1 MRKLIN
7 LIALLIMASSV
18 TWAQDKKSFTLE
30 DLMPGGNNYY
40 NLLPQNLYGLQWWGD
55 VCINADIE
63 EVKTIQPANG
73 KENVLITL
81 QEVNEL
87 LANKEL
93 GKINHFRNASF
104 PYAEKMMLVN
114 TTSNKVLIDLTK
126 KEIIWSQPLSPKAAN
141 QDWNKESRSL
151 AYTLDNNL
159 FVTTADGK
167 TQQVT
172 DEPKGIVCGQSV
184 HRQEFG
190 ISKGTFWSPKGNLL
204 AFYRMDESMVTDYPQ
219 VNTSTRI
226 ATLEPDKYPM
236 AGMTS
241 HKVTVGIYNPET
253 QKTVY
258 LKAGDPTDRYFT
270 NISWSPD
277 EKSVYVIE
285 LNRDQNHALLCCYD
299 AETGEPLKNNPLY
312 EEEHT
317 KYVEPQHPIVF
328 LPWDHTKFIY
338 QSQRDGYNHLYLM
351 DTKTS
356 VYPESHGAAA
366 GGSYRES
373 YKTRQLTQGNWVVQN
388 ILGFNEKTKEVI
400 IMSTE
405 VSPLQSNAYAVNVKT
420 GKRRLIGNKDG
431 MHHVQLSGSGNYV
444 IDNYTSFTIPRN
456 IEIVP
461 TSGKGKTISLLT
473 ATNPLEAYNM
483 PEITV
488 GTLMDTKT
496 SVYPESH
503 GAAAGGSYRES
514 YKTRQLTQGNWV
526 VQNILGFNEKTK
538 EVIIMSTEVSPLQ
551 SNAYAVN
558 VKTGK
563 RRLIGNKDGMHHVQL
578 SGSGNYVIDNYT
590 SFTIPRNI
598 EIVPTSG
605 KGKTISLL
613 TATNPLEA
621 YNMPEI
627 TVGTLKAAD
636 GKTDLYYRLIKPVN
650 FDPNKKYPAVVYV
663 YGGPHAQLIHNNRN
677 YDARGWDIYMA
688 QLGYVMLTVD
698 NRGSDNRGLEFENCT
713 FRQLGTEEMKDQVKG
728 VDFLKSLGY
737 VDNNRI
743 GVHGWSFGGFMTTNL
758 MLTYPELFKVGV
770 AGGPVIDWAY
780 YEVMYGERY
789 MDTPQTNPEGYKNA
803 NLKLRAGNLKGRLE
817 VIIGAN
823 DPTCVPQHSISFLRA
838 CIDAGTQPDFFMYPG
853 DGHNMFGRDRVH
865 LYERITRYFEDH
877 LK

>member
-1 MRKLIN
+1 MN
-7 LIALLIMASSV
+7 VIA
-18 TWAQDKKSFTLE
+18 QEKKSFTLE

-40 NLLPQNLYGLQWWGD
+40 NLLPENRYGLQWWGD

-63 EVKTIQPANG
+63 EVKTINPANG

-81 QEVNEL
+81 QEANDL
-87 LANKEL
+87 LATGKL

-104 PYAEKMMLVN
+104 PYTEKWMLVS
-114 TTSNKVLIDLTK
+114 TTTHKALIDWEK
-126 KEIIWSQPLSPKAAN
+126 KELIWSQPIAPKAAN

-190 ISKGTFWSPKGNLL
+190 INKGTFWSPKGNLL
-204 AFYRMDESMVTDYPQ
+204 AFYRMDETMVTDYPQ

-236 AGMTS
+236 TGMTS
-241 HKVTVGIYNPET
+241 HKVTVGVYNLAT

-270 NISWSPD
+270 NISWAPD
-277 EKSVYVIE
+277 EKSIYMVE
-285 LNRDQNHALLCCYD
+285 LNRDQNHAKVISYN
-299 AETGEPLKNNPLY
+299 AESGEKEAVLF
-312 EEEHT
+312 EETHP
-317 KYVEPQHPIVF
+317 KYVEPLHPLTF

-338 QSQRDGYNHLYLM
+338 QSQRDGFNHLYLY
-351 DTKTS
+351 DNTGKLI
-356 VYPESHGAAA
+356 
-366 GGSYRES
+366 
-373 YKTRQLTQGNWVVQN
+373 KQLTQGEWVVQK

-405 VSPLQSNAYAVNVKT
+405 VSPLQSNAYAVNVNNR
-420 GKRRLIGNKDG
+420 KRRLIGNKDG
-431 MHHVQLSGSGNYV
+431 MHNVQLSASGKYV

-456 IEIVP
+456 IEIIP
-461 TSGKGKTISLLT
+461 TSGKGKSVSLL
-473 ATNPLEAYNM
+473 AASNPMEAYNM
-483 PEITV
+483 PEITI
-488 GTLMDTKT
+488 GTM
-496 SVYPESH
+496 
-503 GAAAGGSYRES
+503 
-514 YKTRQLTQGNWV
+514 
-526 VQNILGFNEKTK
+526 
-538 EVIIMSTEVSPLQ
+538 
-551 SNAYAVN
+551 
-558 VKTGK
+558 
-563 RRLIGNKDGMHHVQL
+563 
-578 SGSGNYVIDNYT
+578 
-590 SFTIPRNI
+590 
-598 EIVPTSG
+598 
-605 KGKTISLL
+605 
-613 TATNPLEA
+613 
-621 YNMPEI
+621 
-627 TVGTLKAAD
+627 KAAD
-636 GKTDLYYRLIKPVN
+636 GKTDLYYRLVKPVN
-650 FDPNKKYPAVVYV
+650 FDPNKKYPAVIYV
-663 YGGPHAQLIHNNRN
+663 YGGPHAQMIHNVRN
-677 YDARGWDIYMA
+677 YGAGGWDIYMA

-758 MLTYPELFKVGV
+758 MLTYPEIFKVGV

-789 MDTPQTNPEGYKNA
+789 MDTPQTNPEGYKKA
-803 NLKLRAGNLKGRLE
+803 NLNLRAGDLKGRLE
-817 VIIGAN
+817 IIIGAN
-823 DPTCVPQHSISFLRA
+823 DPTCVPQHSITFLRA

>member
-219 VNTSTRI
+219 VNTTARI
-226 ATLEPDKYPM
+226 AELVPDKYPM

-241 HKVTVGIYNPET
+241 HKVTVGIYNVKDG
-253 QKTVY
+253 KTIY
-258 LKAGDPTDRYFT
+258 LQAGDPTDRYFT
-270 NISWSPD
+270 NISWGPD
-277 EKSVYVIE
+277 EKSVFVIE
-285 LNRDQNHALLCCYD
+285 LNRDQNHAQLVQYD
-299 AETGEPLKNNPLY
+299 AISGQKIGVLY
-312 EEEHT
+312 EEKHAR
-317 KYVEPQHPIVF
+317 YVEPQHPLIF
-328 LPWDHTKFIY
+328 LPWDDSQFIY
-338 QSQRDGYNHLYLM
+338 QTQRDGFNHLYLM
-351 DTKTS
+351 DTKTKLTG
-356 VYPESHGAAA
+356 EW
-366 GGSYRES
+366 
-373 YKTRQLTQGNWVVQN
+373 KTGKDSEDQYCEYLKTIPLTEGNWLVQDV
-388 ILGFNEKTKEVI
+388 LGFNTSRKEI
-400 IMSTE
+400 IIASTE
-405 VSPLQSNAYAVNVKT
+405 ISPLQTNIFSLNVKNGKRTLIGMEDGTHQAKLSASGTYLIDYFTSNNVPREISILPTT
-420 GKRRLIGNKDG
+420 GK
-431 MHHVQLSGSGNYV
+431 
-444 IDNYTSFTIPRN
+444 
-456 IEIVP
+456 
-461 TSGKGKTISLLT
+461 KGTTLFT
-473 ATNPLEAYNM
+473 ATDPLKENYNL

-488 GTLMDTKT
+488 GT
-496 SVYPESH
+496 
-503 GAAAGGSYRES
+503 
-514 YKTRQLTQGNWV
+514 
-526 VQNILGFNEKTK
+526 I
-538 EVIIMSTEVSPLQ
+538 
-551 SNAYAVN
+551 
-558 VKTGK
+558 
-563 RRLIGNKDGMHHVQL
+563 
-578 SGSGNYVIDNYT
+578 
-590 SFTIPRNI
+590 
-598 EIVPTSG
+598 
-605 KGKTISLL
+605 
-613 TATNPLEA
+613 
-621 YNMPEI
+621 
-627 TVGTLKAAD
+627 KAAD
-636 GKTDLYYRLIKPVN
+636 GETDLYYRLIKPVN
-650 FDPNKKYPAVVYV
+650 FDPNKKYPAIIYV
-663 YGGPHAQLIHNNRN
+663 YGGPHAQMIHNTRF
-677 YDARGWDIYMA
+677 YDARGWDLYMA
-688 QLGYVMLTVD
+688 QQGYVMLTVD
-698 NRGSDNRGLEFENCT
+698 NRGSDNRGIKFENCT
-713 FRQLGTEEMKDQVKG
+713 FRHLGTEEMKDQVQGAK
-728 VDFLKSLGY
+728 FLQSLPY
-737 VDNNRI
+737 VDADKI

-758 MLTYPELFKVGV
+758 MLTYPDIFKVGV
-770 AGGPVIDWAY
+770 AGGPVIDWQF

-789 MDTPQTNPEGYKNA
+789 MDTPQANPEGYKES
-803 NLKLRAGNLKGRLE
+803 NLRLKAGNLKGRLE
-817 VIIGAN
+817 VIIGGM

-838 CIDAGTQPDFFMYPG
+838 CIDAGTHPDFFIYPE
-853 DGHNMFGRDRVH
+853 DGHNMMGRDRVH
-865 LYERITRYFEDH
+865 LHEHITRYFLDH

>member
-1 MRKLIN
+1 MKNI
-7 LIALLIMASSV
+7 IIKSLLLLMTFASTMNVMA
-18 TWAQDKKSFTLE
+18 QEKKSFTLE

-40 NLLPQNLYGLQWWGD
+40 NLLPENIYGLQWWGD
-55 VCINADIE
+55 VCIKGDIE
-63 EVKTIQPANG
+63 DVKSINPTNG
-73 KENVLITL
+73 KETVLITL
-81 QEVNEL
+81 QEVNDL
-87 LANKEL
+87 LAANNL
-93 GKINHFRNASF
+93 GKINHFRNVSF
-104 PYAEKMMLVN
+104 PYAEKVMLVN
-114 TTSNKVLIDLTK
+114 TTTNKALIDLNK
-126 KEIIWSQPLSPKAAN
+126 KELVWNQPIAPKAAN

-151 AYTLDNNL
+151 AYTLANNL

-167 TQQVT
+167 TQQIT
-172 DEPKGIVCGQSV
+172 DEPQGIVCGQSV

-241 HKVTVGIYNPET
+241 HKVTVGVYNPTT

-277 EKSVYVIE
+277 EKTIYMIE
-285 LNRDQNHALLCCYD
+285 LNRDQNHSKLVRYN
-299 AETGEPLKNNPLY
+299 AETGDRMETFY
-312 EEEHT
+312 EEEHPN
-317 KYVEPQHPIVF
+317 YVEPQHKLTF
-328 LPWDHTKFIY
+328 LPWDNDKFIY
-338 QSQRDGYNHLYLM
+338 QSQRDGFNHLYLF
-351 DTKTS
+351 DIGVKFD
-356 VYPESHGAAA
+356 
-366 GGSYRES
+366 GSETQTTATGSKYTQCAQV
-373 YKTRQLTQGNWVVQN
+373 KQLTQGEWLVQG

-405 VSPLQSNAYAVNVKT
+405 ISPLQSNAYAVNVNT
-420 GKRRLIGNKDG
+420 GKRHLIGNEDG
-431 MHHVQLSGSGNYV
+431 MHNVQLSGSGKYV
-444 IDNYTSFTIPRN
+444 IDNYTSFTVPRN

-461 TSGKGKTISLLT
+461 TSGKGKSLNLLT
-473 ATNPLEAYNM
+473 ATNPMEAYNM

-488 GTLMDTKT
+488 GT
-496 SVYPESH
+496 
-503 GAAAGGSYRES
+503 
-514 YKTRQLTQGNWV
+514 
-526 VQNILGFNEKTK
+526 I
-538 EVIIMSTEVSPLQ
+538 
-551 SNAYAVN
+551 
-558 VKTGK
+558 
-563 RRLIGNKDGMHHVQL
+563 
-578 SGSGNYVIDNYT
+578 
-590 SFTIPRNI
+590 
-598 EIVPTSG
+598 
-605 KGKTISLL
+605 
-613 TATNPLEA
+613 
-621 YNMPEI
+621 
-627 TVGTLKAAD
+627 KAAD
-636 GKTDLYYRLIKPVN
+636 DKTDLYYRLIKPVN

-663 YGGPHAQLIHNNRN
+663 YGGPHAQMIHNNRN

-728 VDFLKSLGY
+728 VDFLNSLGY

-758 MLTYPELFKVGV
+758 MLTYPDIFKVGV

-789 MDTPQTNPEGYKNA
+789 MDTPQTNPEGYKKA
-803 NLKLRAGNLKGRLE
+803 NLKLRAGDLKGRLE
-817 VIIGAN
+817 IIIGAN
-823 DPTCVPQHSISFLRA
+823 DPTCVPQHSVSFLRA